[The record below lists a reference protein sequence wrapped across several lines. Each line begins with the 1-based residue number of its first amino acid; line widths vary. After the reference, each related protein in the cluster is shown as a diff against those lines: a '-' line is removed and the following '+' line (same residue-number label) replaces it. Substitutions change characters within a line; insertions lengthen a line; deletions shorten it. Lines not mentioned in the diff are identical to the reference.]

1 LSRVGVC
8 EAWQIAF
15 NRLIYYAS
23 YLEESSVKWTAS
35 DVQFFKDQFSA
46 VSPLPVLF
54 HPFLVMFKADNNQW
68 NDLFCKSLP
77 LWEVVARVLISR
89 RARPNPRPTDPM
101 RNSQLPTQIPTFSTI
116 RRLDQSSK
124 FHKRR
129 NTIQSI
135 IFNILM
141 RREGDIGKI
150 STRDGDAA

>member
-23 YLEESSVKWTAS
+23 YLEESSVKWDARN
-35 DVQFFKDQFSA
+35 VEFFKEQFSA

-54 HPFLVMFKADNNQW
+54 HPILLLLFRADDNQW
-68 NDLFCKSLP
+68 NDLFCKFLP
-77 LWEVVARVLISR
+77 FWEVSACVLISR
-89 RARPNPRPTDPM
+89 RARPNPRPSDAL
-101 RNSQLPTQIPTFSTI
+101 RNSQLLTQIPTFSTI
-116 RRLDQSSK
+116 RRLDQPSK

-129 NTIQSI
+129 NTVQSV

-141 RREGDIGKI
+141 RCKRDIGK
-150 STRDGDAA
+150 T